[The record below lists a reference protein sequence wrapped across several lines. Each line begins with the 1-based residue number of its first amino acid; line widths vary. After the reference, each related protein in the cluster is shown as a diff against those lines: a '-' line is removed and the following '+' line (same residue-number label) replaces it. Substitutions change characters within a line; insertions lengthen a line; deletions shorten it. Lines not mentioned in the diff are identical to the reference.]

1 MKVIL
6 TTNLKK
12 IGKIGDLVKVK
23 DGYARNYLFP
33 QKMALRK
40 NKKNIEQYEKIKE
53 EIQIKENKRLEEAKE
68 LLGDIKKLKI
78 EFKKEADEN
87 NQLYG
92 SISKKEIINFL
103 KEKEIKILADDIK
116 IILPIR
122 SLGEH
127 KIEINPYEDIVENIN
142 IFVNKN

>member
-6 TTNLKK
+6 TTNIKK
-12 IGKIGDLVKVK
+12 LGKIGELVKVK

-33 QKMALRK
+33 NKMALRE
-40 NKKNIEQYEKIKE
+40 NKRNTEYYEKIKE
-53 EIQIKENKRLEEAKE
+53 EIKFKENEKLEEAKE
-68 LLGDIKKLKI
+68 LLENIKKLKI

-92 SISKKEIINFL
+92 TISKKEIINFL
-103 KEKEIKILADDIK
+103 KEKEIKIPADDIK
-116 IILPIR
+116 ITLPIR

-127 KIEINPYEDIVENIN
+127 QIEINPYEGIVESIN
-142 IFVNKN
+142 ISVNKN

>member
-6 TTNLKK
+6 TTNIKK
-12 IGKIGDLVKVK
+12 LGKIGELVKVK

-33 QKMALRK
+33 NKMALRE
-40 NKKNIEQYEKIKE
+40 NKKNTEYYEKIKE
-53 EIQIKENKRLEEAKE
+53 EIKFKENEKLEEAKE
-68 LLGDIKKLKI
+68 LLENIKKLKI

-103 KEKEIKILADDIK
+103 KEKEIKIPADDIK
-116 IILPIR
+116 ITLPIR

-127 KIEINPYEDIVENIN
+127 QIEINPYEGIVESIN
-142 IFVNKN
+142 ISVNKN

>member
-6 TTNLKK
+6 TTNIKK
-12 IGKIGDLVKVK
+12 LGKIGELVKVR

-33 QKMALRK
+33 KKKALRE
-40 NKKNIEQYEKIKE
+40 NKKNLEHYENIKE
-53 EIQIKENKRLEEAKE
+53 EIQNKENKRLEEAKK
-68 LLGDIKKLKI
+68 LVTDIKKLKI

-103 KEKEIKILADDIK
+103 REKNINILADDIK

-127 KIEINPYEDIVENIN
+127 KIEINPYEDIEETIN
-142 IFVNKN
+142 IFVIKN

>member
-6 TTNLKK
+6 TTNIKK
-12 IGKIGDLVKVK
+12 LGKIGELVKVR

-33 QKMALRK
+33 KKKALRE
-40 NKKNIEQYEKIKE
+40 NKKNLEHYENIKE
-53 EIQIKENKRLEEAKE
+53 EIQIKENKRLEEAKK
-68 LLGDIKKLKI
+68 LVTDIKKLKI

-103 KEKEIKILADDIK
+103 REKNINILADDIK

-127 KIEINPYEDIVENIN
+127 KIEINPYEDIEETIN
-142 IFVNKN
+142 IFVIKN

>member
-6 TTNLKK
+6 TTNIKK
-12 IGKIGDLVKVK
+12 LGKIGELVKVK

-33 QKMALRK
+33 KKMALRK

-53 EIQIKENKRLEEAKE
+53 EIIIKENEKLEEAKG
-68 LLGDIKKLKI
+68 LLENIKKLKI

-103 KEKEIKILADDIK
+103 KEKEIKILADDIN
-116 IILPIR
+116 ITLPIR

-127 KIEINPYEDIVENIN
+127 QIKINPYEGVEEFIS
-142 IFVNKN
+142 IYVNKN

>member
-6 TTNLKK
+6 TTNIKK
-12 IGKIGDLVKVK
+12 LGKIGELIKVK

-33 QKMALRK
+33 NKMALRE
-40 NKKNIEQYEKIKE
+40 NKKNLEFYEKIKD
-53 EIQIKENKRLEEAKE
+53 EITIKENEKLEEAKE
-68 LLGDIKKLKI
+68 LLKNIKKLKI

-103 KEKEIKILADDIK
+103 KEKKIKIFADDIR

-127 KIEINPYEDIVENIN
+127 KIEINPYVNIEETIN

>member
-6 TTNLKK
+6 TTNIKK
-12 IGKIGDLVKVK
+12 LGKIGELVKVK
-23 DGYARNYLFP
+23 DGHARNYLFP
-33 QKMALRK
+33 NKMALRE
-40 NKKNIEQYEKIKE
+40 NKKNTEYYENIKE
-53 EIQIKENKRLEEAKE
+53 EIKFKENEKLEEAKE
-68 LLGDIKKLKI
+68 LLENIKKLKI

-103 KEKEIKILADDIK
+103 KEKKIKILADDIK

-127 KIEINPYEDIVENIN
+127 KIEINPYEDIKETIN